1 MKLTD
6 KELQFIKEN
15 INTPAST
22 LSLNKKRPACVDFA
36 LCLKCIEGN
45 QKMRKKVPLWAAN
58 LSLIYPYPL
67 SLEQCSSQLTAEYK
81 ASLVSKI
88 FSSTLPDK
96 SFSSAASTATAATS
110 TSAVPANTVDSFGGS
125 AVLIADIT
133 GGMGVDSFFLS
144 RVANGLLYMERDEQL
159 CAAAENN
166 FPALGAENITVRNVT
181 STVETVEKEIKL
193 FASGFG
199 RSKVNIIYADPARR
213 SKTGSKVIMLED
225 YEPDILSLNA
235 KLLDLADYLL
245 VKVSPMADIKMYL
258 QKLSGVTAVY
268 VVSVDNE
275 CKELLFLMKA
285 GSSTEPNDV
294 PVTVICIDSRQS
306 FGEAGGALE
315 FTFTYR
321 QENNA
326 GSPVTYLNAEDTLPK
341 YLYEPDKAILKAGA
355 FKTIGTQYGLKKIA
369 PSTHLYCGDTAVD
382 FPGKRFT
389 VIEEYD
395 FGKKAFKEIAKKY
408 PAASVTARNLPI
420 DSNQLKKILCVK
432 ESNELHIFAFTDANS
447 HKKIYITS
455 V

>member
-1 MKLTD
+1 MVLTD
-6 KELQFIKEN
+6 KELHFIKEN

-22 LSLNKKRPACVDFA
+22 LSLSKKRPACVDFA

-81 ASLVSKI
+81 AGIVSKL
-88 FSSTLPDK
+88 FESTLPDK
-96 SFSSAASTATAATS
+96 SSSI
-110 TSAVPANTVDSFGGS
+110 PFGSSS
-125 AVLIADIT
+125 AVLVADIT
-133 GGMGVDSFFLS
+133 GGMGVDSYFLS

-166 FPALGAENITVRNVT
+166 FSALEAVNITIRNVT
-181 STVETVEKEIKL
+181 STVETVEKEVKL

-199 RSKVNIIYADPARR
+199 RSKIDIIYADPARR

-285 GSSTEPNDV
+285 GCSTEPNDV
-294 PVTVICIDSRQS
+294 PVTVVCLDSRRS
-306 FGEAGGALE
+306 FEETGGTHE

-321 QENNA
+321 QENNT
-326 GSPVTYLNAEDTLPK
+326 GSLVAYPTATDTLPK

-355 FKTIGTQYGLKKIA
+355 FKTIGAQYGLKKIA
-369 PSTHLYCGDTAVD
+369 PSTHLYCGDAAVD

-389 VIEEYD
+389 IIEEYE

-420 DSNQLKKILCVK
+420 DSNQLKKLLCTK
-432 ESNELHIFAFTDANS
+432 ESNELHIFAFTDANN

-455 V
+455 I

>member
-22 LSLNKKRPACVDFA
+22 LSLSKKRPASIDFA

-58 LSLIYPYPL
+58 LSLIYPSPL

-81 ASLVSKI
+81 AGIVSKL
-88 FSSTLPDK
+88 FEPTPPDK
-96 SFSSAASTATAATS
+96 SSSI
-110 TSAVPANTVDSFGGS
+110 PFGNSS
-125 AVLIADIT
+125 AVLIVDIT
-133 GGMGVDSFFLS
+133 GGMGVDSYFLS

-166 FPALGAENITVRNVT
+166 FSALEATNITVRNVT
-181 STVETVEKEIKL
+181 SMVETVEKEIKL
-193 FASGFG
+193 FTAGFG

-294 PVTVICIDSRQS
+294 PVTVVCLDSKQS
-306 FGEAGGALE
+306 FEETGGTDE

-321 QENNA
+321 QENNTGTLVA
-326 GSPVTYLNAEDTLPK
+326 YLTATDALPK

-355 FKTIGTQYGLKKIA
+355 FKTIGAQYSLKKIA

-389 VIEEYD
+389 IIEEYE

-408 PAASVTARNLPI
+408 PAVSVTARNLPI
-420 DSNQLKKILCVK
+420 DSNQLKKLLCTK
-432 ESNELHIFAFTDANS
+432 ESNDLHIFAFTDANN

-455 V
+455 GNVSKNNRFPRKII

>member
-22 LSLNKKRPACVDFA
+22 LSLSKKRPACVDFA

-88 FSSTLPDK
+88 FSSTLPDNA
-96 SFSSAASTATAATS
+96 SSIPFGSGST
-110 TSAVPANTVDSFGGS
+110 
-125 AVLIADIT
+125 VLIADIT
-133 GGMGVDSFFLS
+133 GGMGVDSYFLS

-166 FPALGAENITVRNVT
+166 FSALGAENITVRNIT

-193 FASGFG
+193 FAAGFR

-213 SKTGSKVIMLED
+213 SKTGGKVIMLED

-235 KLLDLADYLL
+235 KLLDFSDYLL

-258 QKLSGVTAVY
+258 QKLCGVTAVY
-268 VVSVDNE
+268 VISVDNE

-294 PVTVICIDSRQS
+294 PITVVCLDSKQY
-306 FGEAGGALE
+306 FEEAGGTDG
-315 FTFTYR
+315 FTFTYT

-326 GSPVTYLNAEDTLPK
+326 GTLVEYLTATDALPK
-341 YLYEPDKAILKAGA
+341 YLYEPDKAILKAAA
-355 FKTIGTQYGLKKIA
+355 FKTIGAQYGLKKIA

-382 FPGKRFT
+382 FPGKSFT
-389 VIEEYD
+389 IIEEYK

-420 DSNQLKKILCVK
+420 DSNQLKKLLCTK
-432 ESNELHIFAFTDANS
+432 ESNELHIFAFTDANN

>member
-1 MKLTD
+1 MRLTD

-15 INTPAST
+15 INTPVCT
-22 LSLNKKRPACVDFA
+22 LSLNKKRPAGIDYTI
-36 LCLKCIEGN
+36 CLKCIEGN
-45 QKMRKKVPLWAAN
+45 QKMRKKVPLWATN

-88 FSSTLPDK
+88 FSSTIPDK
-96 SFSSAASTATAATS
+96 SSSFFSAASSVASAVTAT
-110 TSAVPANTVDSFGGS
+110 SFGSS
-125 AVLIADIT
+125 AMLIADIT
-133 GGMGVDSFFLS
+133 GGMGVDSYFLS

-166 FPALGAENITVRNVT
+166 FPALGAENITIRNVT

-193 FASGFG
+193 FAAGFG

-245 VKVSPMADIKMYL
+245 VKVTPMADIKMYL

-268 VVSVDNE
+268 VISVDNE

-285 GSSTEPNDV
+285 GCSTEPNDV
-294 PVTVICIDSRQS
+294 PVTVVCLDSRQS
-306 FGEAGGALE
+306 FKEAGGTDG
-315 FTFTYR
+315 FTFTYT

-326 GSPVTYLNAEDTLPK
+326 GTLVEYLTATDALPK
-341 YLYEPDKAILKAGA
+341 YLYEPDKAILKAAA
-355 FKTIGTQYGLKKIA
+355 FKTIGAQYGLKKIA

-389 VIEEYD
+389 IIEEYE
-395 FGKKAFKEIAKKY
+395 FGKKSFKEIAKKY
-408 PAASVTARNLPI
+408 PATSVTARNLPI
-420 DSNQLKKILCVK
+420 DSNRLKKLLCVN
-432 ESNELHIFAFTDANS
+432 ESNELHIFAFTDANN

-455 V
+455 I

>member
-6 KELQFIKEN
+6 KDLQFIKEN

-22 LSLNKKRPACVDFA
+22 LSLSKKRPACVDFA

-88 FSSTLPDK
+88 FNSTLPDK
-96 SFSSAASTATAATS
+96 SSSIHFG
-110 TSAVPANTVDSFGGS
+110 DSF
-125 AVLIADIT
+125 AILVADIT
-133 GGMGVDSFFLS
+133 GGMGVDSYFLS

-159 CAAAENN
+159 CEAAENN

-181 STVETVEKEIKL
+181 STVETVEKEVKL
-193 FASGFG
+193 FAAGFG

-235 KLLDLADYLL
+235 KLLNLADYLL

-258 QKLSGVTAVY
+258 QKLSNVVTVY
-268 VVSVDNE
+268 VISVDNE

-285 GSSTEPNDV
+285 GCSTEPDDV
-294 PVTVICIDSRQS
+294 PVTVVCLDSRQS
-306 FGEAGGALE
+306 FKEAGGTDE

-321 QENNA
+321 QENNT
-326 GSPVTYLNAEDTLPK
+326 GSLVAYLTATDALPK
-341 YLYEPDKAILKAGA
+341 YIYEPDKAILKAGA
-355 FKTIGTQYGLKKIA
+355 FKTIGMQYGLKKIA
-369 PSTHLYCGDTAVD
+369 PSTHLYCGDAAVD

-389 VIEEYD
+389 IIEEYE

-408 PAASVTARNLPI
+408 PAASVTARNLPV
-420 DSNQLKKILCVK
+420 DSNRLKKLLCVK
-432 ESNELHIFAFTDANS
+432 ESNELHIFAFTDTNNR
-447 HKKIYITS
+447 KKIYITS

>member
-22 LSLNKKRPACVDFA
+22 LSLSKKRPACVDFA
-36 LCLKCIEGN
+36 LCLKCIDGN

-81 ASLVSKI
+81 ASLCSKI
-88 FSSTLPDK
+88 FTSTLPDNA
-96 SFSSAASTATAATS
+96 SSIPFGSGST
-110 TSAVPANTVDSFGGS
+110 
-125 AVLIADIT
+125 VLIADIT
-133 GGMGVDSFFLS
+133 GGMGVDSYFLS
-144 RVANGLLYMERDEQL
+144 RVANGLLYMERDKQL

-166 FPALGAENITVRNVT
+166 FSTLGAENITIRNVT
-181 STVETVEKEIKL
+181 STVETVEKEIKQ
-193 FASGFG
+193 FAAGFG

-258 QKLSGVTAVY
+258 QKLSGVMAVN

-275 CKELLFLMKA
+275 CKEVLFLMKA
-285 GSSTEPNDV
+285 GSIAEPNNV
-294 PVTVICIDSRQS
+294 PITVACIDSRQS
-306 FGEAGGALE
+306 FGEAGGTPE
-315 FTFTYR
+315 FTFTYK
-321 QENNA
+321 QENNT
-326 GSPVTYLNAEDTLPK
+326 GSTVTYLNVEDTLPK

-369 PSTHLYCGDTAVD
+369 PSTHLYCGDTAVV

-389 VIEEYD
+389 IIEEYE

-408 PAASVTARNLPI
+408 PTASVTARNLPI
-420 DSNQLKKILCVK
+420 DSNQLKKLLCVK
-432 ESNELHIFAFTDANS
+432 ESNELHIFAFTDANNR
-447 HKKIYITS
+447 KKIYITS